1 MKEQIQALKSQLA
14 TKEKFIEKRR
24 KLSNVFLTI
33 LIIFLTIA
41 FGLSIKSFLLNYEFR
56 QDCIDHMEEDLAKYD
71 KAMAKYDHAVA
82 KYDSVLKA
90 LKKLDQRQDVP
101 KKTTDCNPMNVGFIS
116 SDAIIENGAI
126 VEPGAFIFPKA
137 NIREGAVGKNSVF
150 STLAFM

>member
-33 LIIFLTIA
+33 LIICLTVA
-41 FGLSIKSFLLNYEFR
+41 FGLSIKSFLLNHEFR